1 MSKLGSNVTPFRFKM
16 PENAPSSVI
25 LQDGTSDLVD
35 ACGVQYYV
43 KIFAGESETDHNRAK
58 YEQNRRVTFV
68 FLAFYFYTF
77 STTLDDKYLFCL
89 STV

>member
-1 MSKLGSNVTPFRFKM
+1 MENPIALIIIFDLSQSCLMSKLGSNVTPFRFKM

-58 YEQNRRVTFV
+58 YE
-68 FLAFYFYTF
+68 
-77 STTLDDKYLFCL
+77 
-89 STV
+89 